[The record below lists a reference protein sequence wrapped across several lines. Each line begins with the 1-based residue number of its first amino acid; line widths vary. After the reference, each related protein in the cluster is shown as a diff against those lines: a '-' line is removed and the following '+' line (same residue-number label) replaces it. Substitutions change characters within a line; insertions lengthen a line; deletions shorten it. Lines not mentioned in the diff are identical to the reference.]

1 MLDFSDLSYQF
12 FSFTF
17 EGLWAVV
24 ARIVLAGLVA
34 LIFWAA
40 SRFIKH
46 RLYPRLIDRFEKRN
60 WRVVTMLAKGF
71 AQPLPVLVWCAGV
84 YLALCTLPWGG
95 VAANATRLFT
105 MAFRLIVIILI
116 SKGLWDSSDLC
127 AILLAGVQSR
137 MELSTNQTLNRFLS
151 RLYQALVAVFA
162 CITVMNELG
171 FNVTGLIT
179 GVGLAGLTVSLAA
192 QDSASNL
199 FSGLVILMEHPFV
212 IGDWIAVG
220 DVEGTVEDISFR
232 STKIRALDNSV
243 YVLPNSSVS
252 NATVNNGTSRTK
264 RLFRFTLGVTYTA
277 TRPQLEH
284 LIADLDALL
293 RAHPD
298 VYTDSVTVKLTGF
311 GDSSIDILIS
321 CYIKTADLGKFL
333 AIQNGLNLD
342 IMDVMAK
349 NGTQFAFPSTSV
361 YLEKSDS
368 AQS

>member
-1 MLDFSDLSYQF
+1 M
-12 FSFTF
+12 
-17 EGLWAVV
+17 
-24 ARIVLAGLVA
+24 
-34 LIFWAA
+34 
-40 SRFIKH
+40 
-46 RLYPRLIDRFEKRN
+46 
-60 WRVVTMLAKGF
+60 
-71 AQPLPVLVWCAGV
+71 
-84 YLALCTLPWGG
+84 
-95 VAANATRLFT
+95 
-105 MAFRLIVIILI
+105 
-116 SKGLWDSSDLC
+116 
-127 AILLAGVQSR
+127 
-137 MELSTNQTLNRFLS
+137 
-151 RLYQALVAVFA
+151 AVFA

-212 IGDWIAVG
+212 IGDGIAVG